1 MRRLTEFIE
10 KDLAHKSAVDAAAG
24 ARLTRIGKE
33 TRAGSYLKFKRAA
46 DIAVSAVMLLLLA
59 LPMLLIAGLIAADS
73 RGPVLFQQK
82 RVGKDGKIFRC
93 LKFRTMKTDAPRYCA
108 TDGLS
113 NPEQYVTRI
122 GRILR
127 RTSMDELPQLINV
140 LRGDMSLIGPRP
152 LIPEEKEIH
161 LLREHYGVYS
171 VLPGITGWAQV
182 NGRDFLSVR
191 DKAKLDD
198 FYVRHISFELDL
210 LILARSVHKVL
221 ACKDVYEGERK

>member
-10 KDLAHKSAVDAAAG
+10 KDLVHRSAVDSAVGAGLGLLREEKRAG
-24 ARLTRIGKE
+24 A
-33 TRAGSYLKFKRAA
+33 YLKIKRAA
-46 DIAVSAVMLLLLA
+46 DIAVSAVLLLLLA

-82 RVGKDGKIFRC
+82 RIGRGGKIFRC
-93 LKFRTMKTDAPRYCA
+93 LKFRTMRTDAPKYCS
-108 TDGLS
+108 TEGLS

-127 RTSMDELPQLINV
+127 KTSLDELPQLINV

-161 LLREHYGVYS
+161 LLRERCGVYS

-191 DKAKLDD
+191 DKAKLDH